1 VKTLVP
7 VARPERGVASLSAGS
22 RAVTSAFDTS
32 RAPVVDV
39 RGRHRQP
46 SVGFAAVVASIAIV
60 LAWCPFAASPLFAQQ
75 PTRGAVTATADRAN
89 TLDFANAHL
98 ADVIRTL
105 AAMLGRTVVMS
116 AVPDSRVTFSTA
128 APMKPGDLESILE
141 SLLESHDLMLVTK
154 GNVAQVMPNDKA
166 PPTGTLRTGFDFPDP
181 PPLGLVSQL
190 VPLQS
195 IRADEG
201 ADALRAITAKGAR
214 IEAVSRSNALLITDR
229 GTNVARY
236 LDLLRK
242 LDASPAGESG
252 LRTYVVNLK
261 YASAT
266 DLASALGQL
275 FGIQVATN
283 TTGSIADRSLSRA
296 LDTFRARD
304 ADTFRMRSATNPGGA
319 APPAS
324 TSAAAPR
331 DSAAGLLV
339 GRTTIVA
346 NAPTNALV
354 IRTAP
359 PNFPLLRETIDAL
372 DTRPAQVLFEVTIA
386 EIALGRGSEFGI
398 DWAAINRGGDVN
410 AQFGN
415 PEITDTGST
424 AALLRLVRLNGTGV
438 RALLRTIA
446 TTSDVRVLSTPEI
459 IAVNNREA
467 TILVGSKVP
476 FVSSTR
482 LGNDV
487 SIDRAVQY
495 QDVGTKLSILPT
507 INDDGYVSVQLLQE
521 VSSLT
526 QQTVTSALSA
536 PIISTR
542 EASTRAVLRDGQ
554 TVVIAGLIG
563 ETRTTQDQGI
573 PLLMDIPFIGALF
586 RRNTVNRQRTEL
598 AIFVTPYLVRSDA
611 DADAIRERV
620 RKSMESRSP
629 GALDGTPAA
638 AKKPPEDTPI
648 RRESSRR

>member
-1 VKTLVP
+1 MVAFTAFTLFAGP
-7 VARPERGVASLSAGS
+7 AVARAQQSA
-22 RAVTSAFDTS
+22 ATSA
-32 RAPVVDV
+32 
-39 RGRHRQP
+39 
-46 SVGFAAVVASIAIV
+46 
-60 LAWCPFAASPLFAQQ
+60 SP
-75 PTRGAVTATADRAN
+75 PKGT
-89 TLDFANAHL
+89 TLDFANARL

-105 AAMLGRTVVMS
+105 ASMLGRTVVVS
-116 AVPDSRVTFSTA
+116 DIPDARVTFSTA
-128 APMKPGDLESILE
+128 SSLKPGDLEAILE
-141 SLLESHDLMLVTK
+141 SLLESHGLMLVNK
-154 GNVAQVMPNDKA
+154 GNVSQVLPSEKA
-166 PPTGTLRTGFDFPDP
+166 PATGTLRTGFDIPDP

-201 ADALRAITAKGAR
+201 ADALRAIVSKGAR
-214 IEAVSRSNALLITDR
+214 IEAVARSNALLITDR
-229 GTNVARY
+229 GVNVARY

-242 LDASPAGESG
+242 LDAAPAGEAG

-261 YASAT
+261 YASAN
-266 DLASALGQL
+266 DLAGALGQL
-275 FGIQVATN
+275 FGIQVASN
-283 TTGSIADRSLSRA
+283 VTGSIADRSLSRA
-296 LDTFRARD
+296 LDTFRQRD
-304 ADTFRMRSATNPGGA
+304 AETFRMRNTGASGAPTGA
-319 APPAS
+319 AQAQ
-324 TSAAAPR
+324 TSAPSPR

-346 NAPTNALV
+346 NPPTNALL

-386 EIALGRGSEFGI
+386 EIALGRGSEFGL
-398 DWAAINRGGDVN
+398 DWAAINRGGDVR
-410 AQFGN
+410 AQFGR
-415 PEITDTGST
+415 PEIVDSGST
-424 AALLRLVRLNGTGV
+424 SALLRLVRLDGTAV

-459 IAVNNREA
+459 IAANNHEA

-476 FVSSTR
+476 FISSTR

-526 QQTVTSALSA
+526 QTTVTAALSA

-542 EASTRAVLRDGQ
+542 EASTRAILRDGQ

-573 PLLMDIPFIGALF
+573 PFLMDIPFLGALF
-586 RRNTVNRQRTEL
+586 KRQSVNRQRTEL
-598 AIFVTPYLVRSDA
+598 AIFVTPYLLRTDA

-620 RKSMESRSP
+620 RKSMEGRSP
-629 GALDGTPAA
+629 GALDGTPVG
-638 AKKPPEDTPI
+638 KKPPPDDKQDKNHEGKRSP
-648 RRESSRR
+648 

>member
-1 VKTLVP
+1 MVKVSSEKLWSRARRVSSLVA
-7 VARPERGVASLSAGS
+7 VCGVALLPPAASAG
-22 RAVTSAFDTS
+22 
-32 RAPVVDV
+32 
-39 RGRHRQP
+39 
-46 SVGFAAVVASIAIV
+46 
-60 LAWCPFAASPLFAQQ
+60 AQQ
-75 PTRGAVTATADRAN
+75 PATGGSAAQPARGT
-89 TLDFANAHL
+89 TLDFSNARL

-105 AAMLGRTVVMS
+105 ASMLGRTIVTS
-116 AVPDSRVTFSTA
+116 ELPDVRVTFSTA
-128 APMKPGDLESILE
+128 SPMKPGDLEAVLE
-141 SLLESHDLMLVTK
+141 SLLESHDLMLVNK
-154 GNVAQVMPNDKA
+154 GNVAQVLPSDKA
-166 PPTGTLRTGFDFPDP
+166 PATGTLRTGFDFPDP
-181 PPLGLVSQL
+181 PPLGLVTQL

-201 ADALRAITAKGAR
+201 ADALRAIVAKGAR
-214 IEAVSRSNALLITDR
+214 IEPVARSNALLITDR
-229 GTNVARY
+229 GVNVARY

-242 LDASPAGESG
+242 LDSAPAGESG

-261 YASAT
+261 YAAAN
-266 DLASALGQL
+266 DLAGALGQL
-275 FGIQVATN
+275 FGIQVASN
-283 TTGSIADRSLSRA
+283 VSGSIADRSLSRA
-296 LDTFRARD
+296 LDSFRQRD
-304 ADTFRMRSATNPGGA
+304 AETFRMRNTTTPGTTTAA
-319 APPAS
+319 APIAAS
-324 TSAAAPR
+324 PR

-386 EIALGRGSEFGI
+386 EIALGRGSEFGL

-415 PEITDTGST
+415 PQVPDTGST
-424 AALLRLVRLNGTGV
+424 SALLRLVRLDGTAV

-446 TTSDVRVLSTPEI
+446 SKSDVRVLSTPEI
-459 IAVNNREA
+459 IAANNREA

-476 FVSSTR
+476 FISSTR

-526 QQTVTSALSA
+526 QQTVSAALSA

-563 ETRTTQDQGI
+563 ESRTTQDQGI
-573 PLLMDIPFIGALF
+573 PLLMDIPFLGALF
-586 RRNTVNRQRTEL
+586 KRQTVSRQRTEL
-598 AIFVTPYLVRSDA
+598 AIFVTPYLIRSDA

-638 AKKPPEDTPI
+638 KKPPPGDE
-648 RRESSRR
+648 

>member
-1 VKTLVP
+1 MTSLTSPMATRVTHPSERVRRSPMLRAFGMLARASLP
-7 VARPERGVASLSAGS
+7 ALALLASPTVAR
-22 RAVTSAFDTS
+22 
-32 RAPVVDV
+32 
-39 RGRHRQP
+39 
-46 SVGFAAVVASIAIV
+46 
-60 LAWCPFAASPLFAQQ
+60 AQQ
-75 PTRGAVTATADRAN
+75 SRTTSTAQPKGT
-89 TLDFANAHL
+89 TLDFANARL

-105 AAMLGRTVVMS
+105 ASMLGRTVVVS
-116 AVPDSRVTFSTA
+116 DIPDARVTFSTA
-128 APMKPGDLESILE
+128 AALKPSDLEAILE
-141 SLLESHDLMLVTK
+141 SVLESHNLMLVNK
-154 GNVAQVMPNDKA
+154 GNVSQVMPSEKA
-166 PPTGTLRTGFDFPDP
+166 PATGTLRTGFDIPDP

-201 ADALRAITAKGAR
+201 ADALRAIVSKGAR
-214 IEAVSRSNALLITDR
+214 IEPVARSNALLITDR
-229 GTNVARY
+229 GVNVARY
-236 LDLLRK
+236 LELLRK
-242 LDASPAGESG
+242 LDAAPAGEAG

-261 YASAT
+261 YASAN
-266 DLASALGQL
+266 DLAGALGQL
-275 FGIQVATN
+275 FGIQVASN
-283 TTGSIADRSLSRA
+283 ATGSIADRSLSRA
-296 LDTFRARD
+296 LDTFRQRD
-304 ADTFRMRSATNPGGA
+304 AETFRMRNTGANGTSTAATQ
-319 APPAS
+319 AS
-324 TSAAAPR
+324 TAAQSPR

-346 NAPTNALV
+346 NPPTNALV

-386 EIALGRGSEFGI
+386 EIALGRGSEFGL
-398 DWAAINRGGDVN
+398 DWAAINRGGDVH

-415 PEITDTGST
+415 PEIPDSGST
-424 AALLRLVRLNGTGV
+424 SALLRLVRLDGTAV

-459 IAVNNREA
+459 IAANNHEA

-476 FVSSTR
+476 FISSTR

-526 QQTVTSALSA
+526 QTTVTAALSA

-542 EASTRAVLRDGQ
+542 EASTRAILRDGQ

-573 PLLMDIPFIGALF
+573 PFLKDIPIFGALF
-586 RRNTVNRQRTEL
+586 KRQTVNRQRTEL
-598 AIFVTPYLVRSDA
+598 AIFVTPYLVRTDS

-620 RKSMESRSP
+620 RKSMEARSP
-629 GALDGTPAA
+629 GALDGTPVV
-638 AKKPPEDTPI
+638 KKPPTDEQQYEKQEEK
-648 RRESSRR
+648 R